1 MSALLLSDLEAGPS
15 RKPRVRP
22 DPGLMAGRVWHNGSA
37 QPYLPDG
44 MRKVLFLGYGYRWLR
59 PRDNMTVR
67 AKSPC
72 FQHEVPTWGV
82 LCEQVGHFMERS
94 APIVRAMP
102 MPPLSGA
109 HELTPNALPLAPP
122 AARRVDFRAGL
133 HLAQRRGRPAP
144 VSPRRR
150 LSCCAAFPR
159 WLRVHTGGA
168 VLSGL
173 GSRRGWTKK
182 LCVPARSSS
191 ASSRAPRGSRAS

>member
-1 MSALLLSDLEAGPS
+1 
-15 RKPRVRP
+15 
-22 DPGLMAGRVWHNGSA
+22 MAGRVWHNGSA

-67 AKSPC
+67 VVFLLC
-72 FQHEVPTWGV
+72 LPTRGSNTGA
-82 LCEQVGHFMERS
+82 CCAGQVGHYMERS
-94 APIVRAMP
+94 APVVRAMP
-102 MPPLSGA
+102 PLTGA

-122 AARRVDFRAGL
+122 APRRIHVRAGL

-191 ASSRAPRGSRAS
+191 ASSRAPRGSRASDELYE